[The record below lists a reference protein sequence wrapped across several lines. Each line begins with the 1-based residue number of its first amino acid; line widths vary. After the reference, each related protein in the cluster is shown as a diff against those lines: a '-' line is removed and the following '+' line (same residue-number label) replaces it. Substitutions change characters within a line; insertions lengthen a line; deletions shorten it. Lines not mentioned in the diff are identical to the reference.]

1 MNHMQV
7 FDNVNLFNPADSSWE
22 LSSFSVEDG
31 KVALIGPSG
40 SIPGENRTDLRGKR
54 VVPGLI
60 DCHVHIES
68 SLLIPREFGR
78 LILSHGVTTAV
89 CDPHEIANVAGTAGI
104 DFMLGD
110 ANASPADLFFMIPS
124 CVPAT
129 PLEIGGA
136 AVTADDMKKYV
147 GNPRVLGLGEMM
159 NVPGVLNKDP
169 EVIAKLALF
178 RHIDGHA
185 PQVTGD
191 ALCRYCACGISTD
204 HECVSADEAREKI
217 KRGLRILLRE
227 GDAAKNVAALT
238 PAVTAETASRC
249 AFATDD
255 RHADSLLDEGSIDNC
270 IRQATKA
277 GMPLETALRLATLS
291 AADIMGLSDRGL
303 IAPGR
308 IADFC
313 VLEDSAEFRVAD
325 VYKNGIKFVSR
336 HTDAQ
341 CPDVAFPPFIIPSL
355 SKEDL
360 NLPDGN
366 LKTIEVFPGEL
377 ITDAVPGT
385 KDADGVNKVI
395 CIDRYRGKKFGVA
408 QVLGLGLRKGA
419 VASSI
424 GHDAHNIIAAGAD
437 DDDLL
442 SAVSAVARAEGGMA
456 VCIDGKITI
465 LPLPAGG
472 LMTCEPYE
480 EVSEKLRA
488 LNNEVEKT
496 GAVGHVFIQLSFLGL
511 TVIPHLKI
519 TPRGLFDG
527 DAFTDTGILW

>member
-1 MNHMQV
+1 MHI
-7 FDNVNLFNPADSSWE
+7 FDNANVFNPADGSWE
-22 LSSFSVEDG
+22 LSSFSVEEGTID
-31 KVALIGPSG
+31 LIGPAG
-40 SIPGENRTDLRGKR
+40 SISGDKRTDLGGKR
-54 VVPGLI
+54 VIPGLI
-60 DCHVHIES
+60 DSHVHIES

-78 LILSHGVTTAV
+78 LILSRGVTTAV

-104 DFMLGD
+104 DFMLED
-110 ANASPADLFFMIPS
+110 AQASPADLFFMIPS

-136 AVTADDMKKYV
+136 AVTAEDMKKYV
-147 GNPRVLGLGEMM
+147 GHPRVSGLGEMM

-169 EVIAKLALF
+169 EVIAKLSLF

-191 ALCRYCACGISTD
+191 TLCRYCASGISTD
-204 HECVSADEAREKI
+204 HECATADEAREKM
-217 KRGLRILLRE
+217 KRGMYVLLRE
-227 GDAAKNVAALT
+227 GDAAKNVTALT
-238 PAVTAETASRC
+238 PAVTPSTASRY

-255 RHADSLLDEGSIDNC
+255 RHADSLADEGSIDNC
-270 IRQATKA
+270 IRQAVKA

-313 VLEDSAEFRVAD
+313 VLGDSAEFRVAD
-325 VYKNGIKFVSR
+325 VYKNGVKFENR
-336 HTDAQ
+336 QRERYAP
-341 CPDVAFPPFIIPSL
+341 CPDVVFPPFVIPPL
-355 SKEDL
+355 SKADL
-360 NLPDGN
+360 QLPDGK
-366 LKTIEVFPGEL
+366 LKTIEVIPESL
-377 ITDAVPGT
+377 ITGAVCRT
-385 KDADGVNKVI
+385 KDDADVNKLI
-395 CIDRYRGKKFGVA
+395 CIDRYRGKRFGLSPVT
-408 QVLGLGLRKGA
+408 GLGLRKGA

-456 VCIDGKITI
+456 VCVEGNVTI

-472 LMTCEPYE
+472 LMTYEPYE
-480 EVSEKLRA
+480 TVSEKLRL
-488 LNNEVEKT
+488 LNRAAEKT
-496 GAVGHVFIQLSFLGL
+496 GAPRHVFMQLGFLGL

-527 DAFTDTGILW
+527 DAFSDTGISW